1 MAKTEA
7 QKEAARQRRLARQ
20 GKVDPGYTRDDSS
33 PQLRGVSDAAKNF
46 DPTDYSAAGGWKK
59 CQRQVLALIEELEVM
74 IEGPMPEEVT
84 HTMVGDLASI
94 RVHLE
99 RSILHARS
107 AKHCLN
113 CPTHQLP
120 KIRNHTRG

>member
-7 QKEAARQRRLARQ
+7 QKEAARRRRMARQ

-46 DPTDYSAAGGWKK
+46 DPTDYSASGGWKRS
-59 CQRQVLALIEELEVM
+59 QRQVLALIEELEVM
-74 IEGPMPEEVT
+74 VEGPVPEDVS
-84 HTMVGDLASI
+84 HVMVGDMASI

-99 RSILHARS
+99 KCIAHARS
-107 AKHCLN
+107 VKHCLN
-113 CPTHQLP
+113 CPTHELP
-120 KIRNHTRG
+120 KIRKHTRG

>member
-7 QKEAARQRRLARQ
+7 QKEAARRRRMARQ
-20 GKVDPGYTRDDSS
+20 GKADPGYTRDESS

-46 DPTDYSAAGGWKK
+46 DPTDYSAATGWKK
-59 CQRQVLALIEELEVM
+59 SQRQVLALIEELEVM
-74 IEGPMPEEVT
+74 VEGSVPEDVT
-84 HTMVGDLASI
+84 HVMVGDMASI

-99 RSILHARS
+99 RAILHARS

-113 CPTHQLP
+113 CPTHELP
-120 KIRNHTRG
+120 KIRKHTRG

>member
-7 QKEAARQRRLARQ
+7 QKAAAKRRRLARQ
-20 GKVDPGYTRDDSS
+20 GRTETERPEDDSS
-33 PQLRGVSDAAKNF
+33 PQLWGVSEAAKSF
-46 DPTDYSAAGGWKK
+46 DPTDYSAKTGWKK
-59 CQRQVLALIEELEVM
+59 SQRQILALLEELEVM
-74 IEGPMPEEVT
+74 IEGPVPEEAT
-84 HTMVGDLASI
+84 HVMVGDMASI

-99 RSILHARS
+99 RCIAHARS

-120 KIRNHTRG
+120 KIRKHTRG